1 MCAQRENFS
10 IDSIIVNRQPIFLL
24 SDDFGPTMMIQM
36 TDPCSENAM
45 PAASIESILT
55 LLAGKDDVPPNCPF
69 VRIFLSEHV
78 NLGECYVSSNSVPV
92 ESPAI
97 REL

>member
-1 MCAQRENFS
+1 M
-10 IDSIIVNRQPIFLL
+10 
-24 SDDFGPTMMIQM
+24 SDEFGPTLMIQM
-36 TDPCSENAM
+36 MDPRFSIS
-45 PAASIESILT
+45 PTASIESILT
-55 LLAGKDDVPPNCPF
+55 RHTGKDDVPPSSPF
-69 VRIFLSEHV
+69 VRTFMSEHV